1 LATGATWASVV
12 FPQAALK
19 VFLTA
24 SAEARAERRYKQLIE
39 KGLSA
44 NLPDLLLDLQ
54 QRDERDSQRG
64 VAPLRQ
70 EEDARL
76 LDTTELTIEQAVKPG
91 VGVEQGSIAVR
102 RCRSTDWRRIFKL

>member
-1 LATGATWASVV
+1 MASVI
-12 FPQAALK
+12 FPRAALK

-54 QRDERDSQRG
+54 QRDERDSQRS

-70 EEDARL
+70 EPDARL
-76 LDTTELTIEQAVKPG
+76 LDTTASDHRTGGESG

-102 RCRSTDWRRIFKL
+102 RCRSCGRRRF